1 MTKYTANRLIPNC
14 AARGID
20 AEGYGALS
28 TRSTPEGIRRGGY
41 SVGHL
46 PRHLAAIMR
55 ERADSIVQVIYSY
68 NTPIAWL
75 DAGAW
80 IIPDVRYS
88 VTTGKH
94 RGYLWSLSAR
104 VSVPY
109 DVSLQGYMRLLNGQ
123 DVYAHGKLYSPRAT
137 DPAFRLAVA

>member
-1 MTKYTANRLIPNC
+1 MYRTANQSIPAA

-20 AEGYGALS
+20 AEGYGSLS
-28 TRSTPEGIRRGGY
+28 TRSTPHGIYRGGY
-41 SVGHL
+41 QTGRL
-46 PRHLAAIMR
+46 PHRLTSIMR

-68 NTPIAWL
+68 GTPIAWL

-94 RGYLWSLSAR
+94 QGYLWSLSGR
-104 VSVPY
+104 VSVPA
-109 DVSLQGYMRLLNGQ
+109 DVSLTGYLRLLNGQ
-123 DVYAHGKLYSPRAT
+123 DIYSDGKLYSPRAT

>member
-1 MTKYTANRLIPNC
+1 MYRTANRSIPAR

-20 AEGYGALS
+20 AQGYGSLS

-46 PRHLAAIMR
+46 PHRLATIMR

-68 NTPIAWL
+68 GTPIAWL

-88 VTTGKH
+88 ATTGKH
-94 RGYLWSLSAR
+94 QGYLWSLSGR
-104 VSVPY
+104 VSVPR
-109 DVSLQGYMRLLNGQ
+109 DVSPQGYMRLLNGQ
-123 DVYAHGKLYSPRAT
+123 DLYSGGKLYSPRAT
-137 DPAFRLAVA
+137 DPAFRCAA

>member
-1 MTKYTANRLIPNC
+1 MHRTENRLIPTC

-20 AEGYGALS
+20 AQGYGSLS

-41 SVGHL
+41 QTGHL
-46 PRHLAAIMR
+46 PRRLAAIMR

-68 NTPIAWL
+68 STPIAWL

-80 IIPDVRYS
+80 IIPDVSYS
-88 VTTGKH
+88 PTTGKH
-94 RGYLWSLSAR
+94 QSYLWSLSAR
-104 VSVPY
+104 VSVPR

-123 DVYAHGKLYSPRAT
+123 DLYSGGKLYSPRAA
-137 DPAFRLAVA
+137 DPAFRLTVS

>member
-1 MTKYTANRLIPNC
+1 MYRTANSSIPAC

-20 AEGYGALS
+20 AEGYGSLS
-28 TRSTPEGIRRGGY
+28 TRSTPHGIRRGGY
-41 SVGHL
+41 QTGRL
-46 PRHLAAIMR
+46 PRRLADIMR

-68 NTPIAWL
+68 GTPIAWL

-80 IIPDVRYS
+80 IIPDVSYS

-94 RGYLWSLSAR
+94 QGYLWSLSAC
-104 VSVPY
+104 VIVPR

-123 DVYAHGKLYSPRAT
+123 DVYSGGKLYSPHAT
-137 DPAFRLAVA
+137 DPAFRNAA

>member
-1 MTKYTANRLIPNC
+1 MFRTANRLIPTC

-46 PRHLAAIMR
+46 PRRLAAIMR

-68 NTPIAWL
+68 GTPIAWL

-88 VTTGKH
+88 VTTGRH
-94 RGYLWSLSAR
+94 QGYLWRLSGL
-104 VSVPY
+104 VLVPA
-109 DVSLQGYMRLLNGQ
+109 DVSLTGYLRILNGQ
-123 DVYAHGKLYSPRAT
+123 DIYSGGKLYSPRAT
-137 DPAFRLAVA
+137 DPTFRRAA